1 MLKFLKKIKP
11 IYIIVGLFVIVILVS
26 ALGSKTIEG
35 YTSGQYTALRP
46 YINERNGIMNDIN
59 NFVQVQGTSWGSGSN
74 FRSNLGNYLKLYTSL
89 STKSFFK
96 SKDINNDGAVV
107 VSKRDGTYIRDNTND
122 SSGNKLGIDEKLYYY
137 DLGLMDKNN
146 DGSIVSY
153 KNTDQ
158 GNFFGDNKDN
168 SGNPITASSLSGT
181 PYILQTIT
189 SDETVTKAT
198 VDTAKALVDN
208 QIALLTSTADKNTIN
223 ASINKLLTVVDK
235 IVSLTIIGDNSFSS
249 ADLYKYDPTYIDSNF
264 RFREKIPYRRRDQ
277 YIRHNQYDDLDDY
290 NTPYN
295 HERRRDATRMK
306 DKNTHRG
313 VNYWKNLYLNSLN
326 SKSNQQTPLYGSLLS
341 PQPTIVTSSLVNP
354 SFSSLLA
361 QNSSPGDTGDA
372 TSGVG
377 VGTGAGASAR
387 TGGAGAGASA
397 AGISTRTS
405 AAGAGISTRTGA
417 SAGSD
422 AGAGTANYDISIGPV
437 QPDAAASS
445 PSSTSD
451 AYLLNGSQSS
461 AGNCP
466 VGGCGTAGCS
476 PNNFRPS
483 PVPPCPPCERC
494 PEPKFDCKRVPRYNS
509 AGDSLYLPQ
518 PVLNDFSQFGM

>member
-46 YINERNGIMNDIN
+46 YITERDDIMNDIN
-59 NFVQVQGTSWGSGSN
+59 NFVLVQGTSWGSGSN

-235 IVSLTIIGDNSFSS
+235 IVSLTIIADTSSSS

-277 YIRHNQYDDLDDY
+277 YIRHNQYEDEYLDDY
-290 NTPYN
+290 NSPYN
-295 HERRRDATRMK
+295 HERRRLVTRMK
-306 DKNTHRG
+306 DKHKHRG

-326 SKSNQQTPLYGSLLS
+326 SKSNEKTPLYGSLLS

-377 VGTGAGASAR
+377 TGTGTSAR
-387 TGGAGAGASA
+387 TGGAGASARTGASA
-397 AGISTRTS
+397 AGISTRTGTS
-405 AAGAGISTRTGA
+405 TAGTGAGAGA
-417 SAGSD
+417 D
-422 AGAGTANYDISIGPV
+422 TANYDISIGPV
-437 QPDAAASS
+437 QPDAAASASS

-466 VGGCGTAGCS
+466 VGGCGTAGSS

>member
-46 YINERNGIMNDIN
+46 YMNERNGIMNDIN
-59 NFVQVQGTSWGSGSN
+59 NFVLVQGTSWGSGSN
-74 FRSNLGNYLKLYTSL
+74 FRSNLGNYLKLYTIL

-198 VDTAKALVDN
+198 LDTAKALVDN

-223 ASINKLLTVVDK
+223 ASINELLTVTDK
-235 IVSLTIIGDNSFSS
+235 IVSLTIIADTSSSS

-277 YIRHNQYDDLDDY
+277 YIRHDEDDDLDDY
-290 NTPYN
+290 NSPYN
-295 HERRRDATRMK
+295 HERRRLVTRMK
-306 DKNTHRG
+306 DKHKHRG

-377 VGTGAGASAR
+377 VGTGASAR
-387 TGGAGAGASA
+387 TAGA
-397 AGISTRTS
+397 
-405 AAGAGISTRTGA
+405 AGISTRTGA
-417 SAGSD
+417 AGTSSRTGA

-437 QPDAAASS
+437 QPDAAASAAGS
-445 PSSTSD
+445 IASTSD

-466 VGGCGTAGCS
+466 VGGCGTAGSS